1 MLDINGRLDFDTI
14 LEMYK
19 RGHTRI
25 PVCDGDPQNPQVPIV
40 GLVLTKDL
48 MLVDPDDQLET
59 RTFLHYCGRPI
70 RAVSEDLP
78 LNEMLEMVIAGPEG
92 KGNQTH
98 MFFVQPEACIAAA
111 SADLDPVAVIPDGS
125 PPRLTSAESFV
136 AAQQKPLQ
144 GVIGL
149 VTLEDVLEE
158 LIQTEI
164 VDETDTYLENDWKD
178 IIPRG
183 KREVQ
188 EMQEREAFFRA
199 MVQKGS
205 RRTCLNEGEVSTY
218 M

>member
-98 MFFVQPEACIAAA
+98 MFFVQHQLMIVSRHFYVMPAKDGLPLNMVCCHDRHMLGLTVKLHEA
-111 SADLDPVAVIPDGS
+111 S
-125 PPRLTSAESFV
+125 
-136 AAQQKPLQ
+136 
-144 GVIGL
+144 
-149 VTLEDVLEE
+149 
-158 LIQTEI
+158 
-164 VDETDTYLENDWKD
+164 
-178 IIPRG
+178 RG
-183 KREVQ
+183 
-188 EMQEREAFFRA
+188 
-199 MVQKGS
+199 
-205 RRTCLNEGEVSTY
+205 GEHLKSSV
-218 M
+218 